1 MLWRVQRS
9 MVNQMSEQAFMPC
22 RLAYDTDLTDEEWML
37 VKPIIETAQ
46 TGPGPRRSVN
56 LREVL
61 NALLY
66 KQRTGCQWR
75 MLPHDL
81 PPRSTVSG
89 YYQRWTKTGVWE
101 QVNAVL
107 RRHAREKEHRA
118 AASAVGSSE
127 MLSSRRTA
135 RQQITYVDSMS

>member
-1 MLWRVQRS
+1 MS
-9 MVNQMSEQAFMPC
+9 NQMSEPIFMPC
-22 RLAYDTDLTDEEWML
+22 RLAYDTDLTDEEWHL

-89 YYQRWTKTGVWE
+89 YYQRWTKTGVWD
-101 QVNAVL
+101 QVNMVL
-107 RRHAREKEHRA
+107 RRHAREKENR
-118 AASAVGSSE
+118 SAPGNIPLTGNE
-127 MLSSRRTA
+127 LLPPRHTT
-135 RQQITYVDSMS
+135 RQQAIYADSMN